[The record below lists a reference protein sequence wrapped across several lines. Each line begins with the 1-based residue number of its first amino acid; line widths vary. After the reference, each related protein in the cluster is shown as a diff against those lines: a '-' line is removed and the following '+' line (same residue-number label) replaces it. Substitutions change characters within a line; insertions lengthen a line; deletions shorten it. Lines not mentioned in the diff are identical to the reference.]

1 MTRLN
6 EDLRSNA
13 DTMVKLEKEIEEMR
27 SKKSNIQIEI
37 KDLLLKKLREQDE
50 MYVVNHILN

>member
-1 MTRLN
+1 MSRLN

-13 DTMVKLEKEIEEMR
+13 ETMVKLEKEIEEMR

-37 KDLLLKKLREQDE
+37 KDLLLKKLKEQAE
-50 MYVVNHILN
+50 MYSY

>member
-1 MTRLN
+1 
-6 EDLRSNA
+6 
-13 DTMVKLEKEIEEMR
+13 MVKLEKEIEEMR

-50 MYVVNHILN
+50 M